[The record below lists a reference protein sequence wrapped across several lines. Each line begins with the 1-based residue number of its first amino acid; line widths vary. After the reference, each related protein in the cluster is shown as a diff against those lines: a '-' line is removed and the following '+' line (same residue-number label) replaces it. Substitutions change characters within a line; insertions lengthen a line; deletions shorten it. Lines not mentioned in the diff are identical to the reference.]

1 MTFKTISLKFIL
13 AKKFNIPS
21 QIDSKNYAKEEIEG
35 NHISFATWDIFI
47 LKISS
52 FFLEKVKTF

>member
-1 MTFKTISLKFIL
+1 MTLKTISLKFIS

-47 LKISS
+47 LKIS
-52 FFLEKVKTF
+52 FLWKK